1 MDTESKP
8 IPEINEEEIPVPAQ
22 NKKRKTVPKENT
34 TQKEAPNETALTKAM
49 PAEVDPNNCVTI
61 NGETV
66 EIKPTKIKYQR
77 NRTAAAYHILEL
89 YPLADILAWDKGVVD
104 PDRDGDQVVFDFLT
118 AVFDNGKL
126 VSRLYDSMTTGD
138 IERILEIFKR
148 LNKITDKE
156 DAAKNRAAKETNH

>member
-8 IPEINEEEIPVPAQ
+8 IPEINEEEIPVPVQ

-49 PAEVDPNNCVTI
+49 PAEVDPKNCVTI
-61 NGETV
+61 NGETI

>member
-49 PAEVDPNNCVTI
+49 PAEVDPKNCVTI
-61 NGETV
+61 NGETI